1 MQAPEPATPAG
12 MLDQLLSGR
21 HSCRAFLPQPVPAAR
36 IDAMLAS
43 AQRTASW
50 CNTQPWQL
58 LLTSGAGTEAL
69 RTAMRQAARERPA
82 ASDIAFPPGYEG
94 EHLARRR
101 ASGLQLYQAVG
112 IARHD
117 KAQAQAQSLRNF
129 DFFDAPHVLIVTTAS
144 SLGPYALV
152 DCGGWVANFL
162 LAAQAHGIAAIAQ
175 AALARHSDVIR
186 EHFALPAQ
194 QLVVCGI
201 SFGFAD
207 AAHPANSYR
216 TARADLAQ
224 VVQRFDGGPPSPG

>member
-82 ASDIAFPPGYEG
+82 ASDIAFPSGYEG

>member
-82 ASDIAFPPGYEG
+82 ASDIAFPPGYED

>member
-1 MQAPEPATPAG
+1 MQAPEPATPADT
-12 MLDQLLSGR
+12 LDRLLSDR

-69 RTAMRQAARERPA
+69 RTVMRQAARERPA
-82 ASDIAFPPGYEG
+82 ASDIAFPPGYEN

-117 KAQAQAQSLRNF
+117 KAAAQAQSLRNF
-129 DFFDAPHVLIVTTAS
+129 DFFGAPHVVIVTTAR

-186 EHFALPAQ
+186 EHFALPPQ

-201 SFGFAD
+201 AFGFAD
-207 AAHPANSYR
+207 AAHPANGYR
-216 TARADLAQ
+216 TARADLTQ
-224 VVQRFDGGPPSPG
+224 VVQRFDGAATRPG